1 MGEIP
6 ADLFIYIIIAVVL
19 VIWLRNTLGTRHGDE
34 KTRPNPYA
42 QDNSKQKTA
51 SAISMPLAQA
61 SDDTMQDPTAFFTFE
76 NESAKSGI
84 EEIAKKDRFF
94 EARNF
99 TQNAKDAF
107 SIIVEA
113 FAEGDKE
120 TLSDLLSPSVYKAF
134 AGAIDAREK
143 AGERVET
150 EIHAVLKA
158 DVVDAGVK
166 GNMAQITF
174 RIFAEETM
182 VTYDADG
189 EIIAGHPDHITE
201 MADLWTFGR
210 DIKSKDPTWT
220 VLATDDG
227 EVEPVKTP
235 IPDAS

>member
-42 QDNSKQKTA
+42 QDNTKSESPITA
-51 SAISMPLAQA
+51 PLVERDGDSEKNPSAY
-61 SDDTMQDPTAFFTFE
+61 FTFE
-76 NESAKSGI
+76 NTSAKSGI
-84 EEIAKKDRFF
+84 EDIAKKDRFF
-94 EARNF
+94 DARNF

-134 AGAIDAREK
+134 ASAIDVREK

-158 DVVDAGVK
+158 DVVEAGVK
-166 GNMAQITF
+166 GNIAQITF

-210 DIKSKDPTWT
+210 DVKSKDPTWT

-227 EVEPVKTP
+227 DVEPVKTP